1 MLTELGLYKLFGE
14 DPEKAQRFARSFMGT
29 VAMALAPSATY
40 GVERVPDTGGLVV
53 ASNHLSAIDPVLV
66 PILCPRTIYQLAKI
80 ELLEVPIAGEV
91 LRWLGSFAVRRGE
104 GDRDALRVA
113 RWVASEGHA
122 VGFFVEGTRRKLG
135 YPGPGHAGAA
145 MIAIQE
151 GVPVVPCGLDTFQWS
166 LRNPRRCAIV
176 WGDPIDLSGLP
187 RSGKGYKEGAAIVDE
202 AILGLWR
209 QAARGRRRRPS
220 QDAPRR
226 LTAPRAAQR
235 YAGQVHRRAAVA
247 GRGVG
252 PGAARAC
259 LPRPRLM
266 EIAPAASLRGAL
278 RVPGDKSIS
287 HRALLVGAVGE
298 GETVVRGFGRSLDT
312 ESTLAAVRS
321 LGVAVAEEAPDVL
334 RVSGVGLAG
343 LQEPGAPIDCGNAGT
358 LARLLPGLLA
368 GQAGRRFELTGDES
382 LRARPMERVAL
393 PLSEMG
399 AHVETSEGRLPLTI
413 EGRELA
419 GIEHEPAVASAQVKS
434 CVLLAGLLAEGR
446 TTVVEPV
453 PTRDHT
459 ERMLRAAGAKVAT
472 KGSRISVERAERLD
486 LGEVDVPGDLS
497 AAAPFI
503 VAATLL
509 PGSELILQGV
519 GVNPTRTGLL
529 DALERM
535 GARISVFNR
544 RSESG
549 EPVADLEV
557 THAELVATEIV
568 PAEVPRMIDELPLFA
583 LAASMARGTS
593 RVRGAAELRAKES
606 DRIDT
611 VAAALRAVGARAT
624 PTDDG
629 FAVRGVPTRPRGGA
643 VSAAGDHRLAM
654 LAAVAGLVSKEG
666 VQIEGADAAAVSF
679 PGFYEL
685 LDSLAHR

>member
-1 MLTELGLYKLFGE
+1 
-14 DPEKAQRFARSFMGT
+14 
-29 VAMALAPSATY
+29 
-40 GVERVPDTGGLVV
+40 
-53 ASNHLSAIDPVLV
+53 
-66 PILCPRTIYQLAKI
+66 
-80 ELLEVPIAGEV
+80 
-91 LRWLGSFAVRRGE
+91 
-104 GDRDALRVA
+104 
-113 RWVASEGHA
+113 
-122 VGFFVEGTRRKLG
+122 
-135 YPGPGHAGAA
+135 
-145 MIAIQE
+145 
-151 GVPVVPCGLDTFQWS
+151 
-166 LRNPRRCAIV
+166 
-176 WGDPIDLSGLP
+176 
-187 RSGKGYKEGAAIVDE
+187 
-202 AILGLWR
+202 
-209 QAARGRRRRPS
+209 
-220 QDAPRR
+220 
-226 LTAPRAAQR
+226 
-235 YAGQVHRRAAVA
+235 
-247 GRGVG
+247 
-252 PGAARAC
+252 
-259 LPRPRLM
+259 M

-298 GETVVRGFGRSLDT
+298 GETIVRGFGRSLDT

-382 LRARPMERVAL
+382 LRARPMERVAK
-393 PLSEMG
+393 PLSELG
-399 AHVETSEGRLPLTI
+399 AQVETSAGRLPLTI
-413 EGRELA
+413 EGRELS

-446 TTVVEPV
+446 TTVVERV

-459 ERMLRAAGAKVAT
+459 ERMLRVAGAKVTT

-535 GARISVFNR
+535 GARISIFNR

-654 LAAVAGLVSKEG
+654 LAAVAGLVSKAG